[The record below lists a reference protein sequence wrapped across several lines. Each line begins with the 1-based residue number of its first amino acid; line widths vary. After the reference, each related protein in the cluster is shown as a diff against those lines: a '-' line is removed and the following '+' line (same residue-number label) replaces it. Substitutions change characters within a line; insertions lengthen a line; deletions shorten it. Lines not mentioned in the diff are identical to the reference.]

1 MTRTI
6 GILAALATLVAIV
19 LSVHALGFQA
29 ETLTFRGLF
38 GDFIEFD
45 RRHLALGLTLGF
57 TLVGGWLV
65 GELVAPL
72 GLPRMSGYLAFGL
85 VFGPSVAASAGGGME
100 ALIPTAHRGALRAV
114 DALAISLIALMAG
127 GELQLRTV
135 RRSLRAAIGT
145 TAGEVLLVL
154 VPIALAIGL
163 LGSRFGPLVGLAPAE
178 IWFVASVAGLLAVGN
193 SPAIVI
199 AVLKE
204 TRARGPMRD
213 AVLTTTISK
222 DLLQILVAAVL
233 FAAGAALLVPG
244 GDAAGAAGI
253 AKLLW
258 HLLGSLGIGV
268 GIGFASA
275 WMVDHAGDRIGLVT
289 AGMGISVA
297 ALAEACGVSPL
308 LTGLA
313 AGLALANLWPERTA
327 RMFRSM
333 QDVFLPVSVIF
344 FANAG
349 ASIDLGN
356 LASVWPLALGLV
368 TVRLLLMR
376 SAVTAGMRW
385 ARVPEPAARLAWTGF
400 IAQAGVSLA
409 LAREFEAAF
418 AGFAFTGV
426 VTTLLVAM
434 IAFHEAIGP
443 PIFAWGLRRAGEVSK
458 DDA

>member
-1 MTRTI
+1 MRRTL
-6 GILAALATLVAIV
+6 GILASLATLVAIV
-19 LSVHALGFQA
+19 LTVHGLGFQSEA
-29 ETLTFRGLF
+29 MTLRGIF

-57 TLVGGWLV
+57 TLLGGWLV

-72 GLPRMSGYLAFGL
+72 GLPRMSGFLVFGL
-85 VFGPSVAASAGGGME
+85 VFGPSAAAIGGSGTE

-135 RRSLRAAIGT
+135 RRSFRAAIGT
-145 TAGEVLLVL
+145 TTAEVLLVFL
-154 VPIALAIGL
+154 PIAVAIGL
-163 LGSRFGPLVGLAPAE
+163 LGTRFGPLAGLAPIE
-178 IWFVASVAGLLAVGN
+178 VWFVASVAGLLAVGN

-213 AVLTTTISK
+213 TVLTTTITK
-222 DLLQILVAAVL
+222 DLLQIVVAAML
-233 FAAGAALLVPG
+233 FAAGAALVVTD

-253 AKLLW
+253 ASLLW

-268 GIGFASA
+268 AIGFASA
-275 WMVDHAGDRIGLVT
+275 WLVDHAGDRIGLVT
-289 AGMGISVA
+289 AGMGVAVA
-297 ALAEACGVSPL
+297 AIAEAGGVSPL

-313 AGLALANLWPERTA
+313 AGLVLANLWPERTA

-349 ASIDLGN
+349 ASIDLVQ

-368 TVRLLLMR
+368 TIRLVLMR

-385 ARVPEPAARLAWTGF
+385 ARVPEPAAGLAWTGF

-409 LAREFEAAF
+409 LAREFESAF
-418 AGFAFTGV
+418 AGSSFTGV

-443 PIFAWGLRRAGEVSK
+443 PIFAWGLRRAGEVPK